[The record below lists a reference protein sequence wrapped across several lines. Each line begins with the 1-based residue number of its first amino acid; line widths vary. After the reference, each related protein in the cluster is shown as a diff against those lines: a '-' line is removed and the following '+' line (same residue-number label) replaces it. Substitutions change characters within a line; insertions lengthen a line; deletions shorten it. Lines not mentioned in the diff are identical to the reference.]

1 MKAGTKPFWSSLP
14 KNRILFF
21 FFLIYLEMGTAVLL
35 FGISFWKSYD
45 SKLATA
51 KYKTWNLVVFA
62 LFPKGTVIGLLHEN

>member
-1 MKAGTKPFWSSLP
+1 
-14 KNRILFF
+14 
-21 FFLIYLEMGTAVLL
+21 MGTAVLL